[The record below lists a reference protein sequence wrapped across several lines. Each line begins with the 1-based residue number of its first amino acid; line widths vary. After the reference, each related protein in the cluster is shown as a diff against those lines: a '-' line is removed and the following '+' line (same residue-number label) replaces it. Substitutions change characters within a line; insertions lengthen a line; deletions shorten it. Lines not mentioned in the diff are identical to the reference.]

1 MNIDTFERIS
11 RLTICMACA
20 AAAVLTGCATPPV
33 QYLPD
38 AEQVI
43 EGQGGAAP
51 PAGSATLEF
60 TTNSAAIAVFQQRVG
75 EQLCEPESQ
84 NVVAS
89 VRRREVPSFGIK
101 NFHGLAN
108 FMSLGALDRIEK
120 LPRTKIAHYPADQP
134 IAFAASSHITD
145 ASCGPMF
152 LRFTPQAA
160 KRYSLSMD
168 LQGQSCRLGI
178 QELDESAQAR
188 PVKHSRWR
196 CHKSL
201 LGIGKPTLD
210 GPDEIN

>member
-1 MNIDTFERIS
+1 M
-11 RLTICMACA
+11 
-20 AAAVLTGCATPPV
+20 LTGCAAPPV

-43 EGQGGAAP
+43 EGQGDATP

-84 NVVAS
+84 HVAAR
-89 VRRREVPSFGIK
+89 VRRREVPSFETK
-101 NFHGLAN
+101 HFHGLVN
-108 FMSLGALDRIEK
+108 FMSLGALGRIEK
-120 LPRTKIAHYPADQP
+120 LPRTKIAHRPADQP
-134 IAFAASSHITD
+134 IAFAATSHITD
-145 ASCGPMF
+145 AASGPVF

-168 LQGQSCRLGI
+168 LQGQICRLSI

-196 CHKSL
+196 CHKAL
-201 LGIGKPTLD
+201 LGFGKPTLD